1 MTVGYSDSTAVSKGR
16 RASLKPT
23 NAVPKMESDN
33 KRNNCDKDVPATLEV
48 ATPPGQQ
55 PESNNATHMGFQ
67 QTVMYG
73 EYSKALGELAK
84 KEAREDI
91 GMKDSLGYSSQHY
104 NFLQFI

>member
-1 MTVGYSDSTAVSKGR
+1 
-16 RASLKPT
+16 
-23 NAVPKMESDN
+23 MESDN
-33 KRNNCDKDVPATLEV
+33 KRNNCDNDGAATLEV
-48 ATPPGQQ
+48 ATAGQLQ

-91 GMKDSLGYSSQHY
+91 EDNLLDTVHSVAIFCNLFNLGRCTTG
-104 NFLQFI
+104 

>member
-1 MTVGYSDSTAVSKGR
+1 MWPQD
-16 RASLKPT
+16 
-23 NAVPKMESDN
+23 
-33 KRNNCDKDVPATLEV
+33 
-48 ATPPGQQ
+48 

-91 GMKDSLGYSSQHY
+91 HIRDALVMKELKHVA
-104 NFLQFI
+104 

>member
-1 MTVGYSDSTAVSKGR
+1 
-16 RASLKPT
+16 
-23 NAVPKMESDN
+23 MESDN

-48 ATPPGQQ
+48 ATPGQQ

>member
-1 MTVGYSDSTAVSKGR
+1 
-16 RASLKPT
+16 
-23 NAVPKMESDN
+23 MESDN

-48 ATPPGQQ
+48 ATPPGEL

-84 KEAREDI
+84 KEARE
-91 GMKDSLGYSSQHY
+91 GLSETL
-104 NFLQFI
+104 L